1 MYIYIER
8 ERKREKE
15 KTLILHRL
23 RKVHW
28 TFFFGPPSGGT
39 SKHTA
44 RPWWGQRGAPPGA
57 PTSLRVVQGC
67 EAEALAKDNSR
78 SLWHNTYIYIYIYFN
93 NSLSIHILI
102 NLL

>member
-28 TFFFGPPSGGT
+28 TFFFWSPFGGD
-39 SKHTA
+39 
-44 RPWWGQRGAPPGA
+44 
-57 PTSLRVVQGC
+57 VQAHC
-67 EAEALAKDNSR
+67 EALVGSTWGPAGGP
-78 SLWHNTYIYIYIYFN
+78 
-93 NSLSIHILI
+93 HITEGCTRMRGGSAG
-102 NLL
+102 